1 MTIAERD
8 RRADALR
15 GPTAGA
21 AIQLGLLAVLSA
33 VWGLGPAGWLAGTTY
48 ALASAT
54 LLAAALSRSP
64 RGQFGPADLVTLARS
79 TLVGSVTA
87 LVASDLA
94 GRPADTVVL
103 VSIATAALL
112 LDAVDGRVAR
122 ATATVSPLGAR
133 FDMEVDAFL
142 LAALSVHLIPSLGPW
157 VLAIGGMRY
166 AFVAAGWVLPWL
178 RGPLTP
184 TRAGRSIAAIQG
196 VILVTASSGVLEP
209 QVAAILAVF
218 ALTLLTWSFG
228 RDVGRLWRARSPKRK
243 GVLSD

>member
-1 MTIAERD
+1 VTIAERG

-21 AIQLGLLAVLSA
+21 AAQLGLLAVLSA
-33 VWGLGPAGWLAGTTY
+33 VWGLGPAGWVAGTTY
-48 ALASAT
+48 ALASAA

-64 RGQFGPADLVTLARS
+64 RSQLGPADLVTLARS

-94 GRPADTVVL
+94 DRPADNVVL
-103 VSIATAALL
+103 VSIATTALL

-133 FDMEVDAFL
+133 FDMEVDAIL
-142 LAALSVHLIPSLGPW
+142 LAALSVYLTPSLGPW

-166 AFVAAGWVLPWL
+166 VFVAAGWVLPWL

-184 TRAGRSIAAIQG
+184 TRAGKMVAVIQG
-196 VILVTASSGVLEP
+196 VILVTASSGVVDP
-209 QVAAILAVF
+209 QAATILAAL

-228 RDVGRLWRARSPKRK
+228 RDIGRLWRARMPRPA
-243 GVLSD
+243 